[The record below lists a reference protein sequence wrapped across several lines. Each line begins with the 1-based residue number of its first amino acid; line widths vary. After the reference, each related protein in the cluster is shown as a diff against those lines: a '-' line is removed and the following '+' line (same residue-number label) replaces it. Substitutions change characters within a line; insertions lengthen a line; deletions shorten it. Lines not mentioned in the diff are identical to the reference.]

1 MSMKR
6 RILFTFYLTDSLKN
20 KTFKSTKMF
29 HYIYVHIVTT
39 KKYLHII
46 LFSNVAV
53 FFYQVL
59 HFIFIISNFDHME
72 AALNDT

>member
-1 MSMKR
+1 MKR

-29 HYIYVHIVTT
+29 HYIYVHIVTA

-46 LFSNVAV
+46 LFSNVA
-53 FFYQVL
+53 FFFL
-59 HFIFIISNFDHME
+59 SGSTFHFHNIKF
-72 AALNDT
+72 